1 MPKTRGSAV
10 SFSAPVR
17 KPQKKSRRKTFAAT
31 SAPNASAASSR
42 VTAASRA
49 LGGEFAYLQLDKVE
63 VPDLPFEADAA
74 HAFQLLAL
82 RRFGE
87 ARPLPAGPVKRLGQ
101 SGDCAVLLCE
111 RVDAETIASLVDWRA
126 QNGVARLAIYS
137 PRPSTLA
144 EQLAAAGIEA
154 NCYSLLDAVMRG
166 QVGGGANE

>member
-1 MPKTRGSAV
+1 MCAERIRRVIQGYGG
-10 SFSAPVR
+10 
-17 KPQKKSRRKTFAAT
+17 KPG
-31 SAPNASAASSR
+31 
-42 VTAASRA
+42 

-126 QNGVARLAIYS
+126 RNGAARLAIYS

-144 EQLAAAGIEA
+144 EQLAAAGVEA

>member
-31 SAPNASAASSR
+31 CAPNASAASSR
-42 VTAASRA
+42 VTVASRGSA
-49 LGGEFAYLQLDKVE
+49 V
-63 VPDLPFEADAA
+63 ADAA
-74 HAFQLLAL
+74 HAFQLLSL

-144 EQLAAAGIEA
+144 EQLAAAGVEA